1 MSSRI
6 SLVVFL
12 CILAAALLA
21 CAYMVWPYLLAL
33 LMGAVLAL
41 LAAPLNRKLMS
52 RKVSPRLSAAIA
64 AGAVTLLVVVP
75 LFTFTAHAVLEAV
88 EFSQRFRGKSISMQ
102 SLTSQVSSRVSRTF
116 SVDLQVVK
124 SNIRAASEKIF
135 LWLTDAV
142 VTLAATVPNILL
154 QLVLSSITCF
164 FLLLDGQAF
173 LKWLSDKIP
182 LDGDVRAELKQSF
195 RNTAISVIWA
205 NLVAAGTQAA
215 ILVLGYLILG
225 VPGAFLAGGVTFILA
240 WIPMV
245 GTVPVWIAGAV
256 YLYSLGDLPRM
267 AVMVIIGLISGIADN
282 FVRPM
287 ILRGRSDMH
296 PLVSL
301 LAIFGGMNL
310 FGIMGAFAGPI
321 LAAILISLLDI
332 WPVVGRRFGLLK
344 STDLPGTPL

>member
-21 CAYMVWPYLLAL
+21 AAYMVWPYLLAL

-41 LAAPLNRKLMS
+41 LTTPLHRKLMS
-52 RKVSPRLSAAIA
+52 KKISPKLSAALA
-64 AGAVTLLVVVP
+64 TGAVTLLVVAP
-75 LFTFTAHAVLEAV
+75 LFTFTAHAVIEAV
-88 EFSQRFRGKSISMQ
+88 DFSQRIKDENLSVR
-102 SLTSQVSSRVSRTF
+102 SLTTQVSRSVSRTF
-116 SVDLQVVK
+116 AIDLQLVK
-124 SNIRAASEKIF
+124 NNVRAASEKIVA
-135 LWLTDAV
+135 WLGDSV
-142 VTLAATVPNILL
+142 VALAASIPNILL

-195 RNTAISVIWA
+195 KNTAISVIWA
-205 NLVAAGTQAA
+205 NLAAAGTQAL
-215 ILVLGYLILG
+215 ILVLGFLVLG

-245 GTVPVWIAGAV
+245 GTVPVWMAGAV
-256 YLYSLGDLPRM
+256 YLYSIADAPRM
-267 AVMVIIGLISGIADN
+267 AAMIAVGLVAGIADN

-287 ILRGRSDMH
+287 VLRGRSDMH

-310 FGIMGAFAGPI
+310 FGIMGAFVGPI

-332 WPVVGRRFGLLK
+332 WPVVGRRFGLLR
-344 STDLPGTPL
+344 